1 MLHSRVGLMMAGRP
15 LRDLVETAR
24 RADRAG
30 LHSLWCGDGGD
41 AFSPLTAYALA
52 TTKIRLGTAVAVWH
66 RPPVITANAALQLA
80 AVCDGRFTLGLG
92 AGPKQWNEDW
102 WGIPF
107 DRPVGRM
114 REYIAVIR
122 GVFESGPER
131 PFTFEGQHFRVRRY
145 HRSSRHPAPPIVLG
159 TVGLQMN
166 RLAGEVADGVIFDVL
181 LSQRYLRDCA
191 LPAVMEGAR
200 RAGRERSALSL
211 GAMVCCVADPDE
223 RTALQGV
230 KWGLLGH
237 LVAEYFYP
245 VWRDD
250 GFEAETRRAQAR
262 LRAGDPAG
270 AVAELSDEFART
282 VAIVGRP
289 DDCRRQLAA
298 WLELVD
304 FVALW
309 APHRPEAP
317 HAATLDF
324 LIDLVAA

>member
-1 MLHSRVGLMMAGRP
+1 MLHARVGLMMAGRP
-15 LRDLVETAR
+15 LREQVETAR

-30 LHSLWCGDGGD
+30 LHSLWSGDGGD

-52 TTKIRLGTAVAVWH
+52 TSRIRLGTAVAVWH

-80 AVCDGRFTLGLG
+80 GLSDGRFTLGVG

-102 WGIPF
+102 WGISF
-107 DRPVGRM
+107 DAPIRRM
-114 REYIAVIR
+114 REYVTIIR
-122 GVFESGPER
+122 GVFGSGPET
-131 PFTFEGQHFRVRRY
+131 PFSYQGRYFEVRRY
-145 HRSSRHPAPPIVLG
+145 RRTSRDPAPPIVLG

-166 RLAGEVADGVIFDVL
+166 RLAGEVADGVLFDVL
-181 LSQRYLRDCA
+181 LSRRYLRDQA
-191 LPAVMEGAR
+191 IPAVLEGAR
-200 RAGRERSALSL
+200 RANRERGALAL

-223 RTALQGV
+223 RTALEGV

-270 AVAELSDEFART
+270 AVAELSDDFART
-282 VAIVGRP
+282 IAIVGTP
-289 DDCRRQLAA
+289 DACRRQIAN
-298 WLELVD
+298 WLDLVD

-317 HAATLDF
+317 HASTLDY